1 MFGGEY
7 YYDTISVDP
16 WTFDPMRRELKLTPL
31 RAYAHQVPRYY
42 IQNFGSAVAH
52 PDTNE
57 YAAFLQDMVRV
68 THRLALSL
76 GARYDLQTFTS
87 KGLVSNP
94 LWPQAGKV
102 PFNNRNVSPRI
113 GLAYSI
119 GDSKPLV
126 IRAGYGLFYT
136 RIPQIYTS
144 TVATENGLTSANLIL
159 DNMNYYEHQVFPTY
173 PNALASCPS
182 QSAFCTPPATVTS
195 YLSSD
200 VAGFSPNFVT
210 PRVQQASLNLEREL
224 ANRFA
229 GGVSYMYVHGQNL
242 IRARDLNLPVPVDLT
257 YPTYDQSGTNFL
269 GAFYTVPSFSTW
281 QITRSMTCPYPPC
294 INPLARPV
302 PQLGAINEFDS
313 EASSVYHGVTV
324 SLHRRMTQG
333 FYFRM
338 AYTFAHSIDDG
349 QDALVASRPAAVQNT
364 YSPASE
370 RGPSV
375 TDQRHR
381 FVLSA
386 IDEPQAFGRDH
397 AVLAKIFNDWK
408 LSGVLTIGSG
418 RPVDA
423 RLAGDPN
430 QDGNDS
436 NDRIPGYGR
445 NAFLGPDYATTDL
458 RLTRRLYVRPRYRL
472 ELVAEAFNVLNRDN
486 KRVVI
491 TGDGFTSIATDF
503 VQLDKTIGIKYFP
516 AYYQKPLNLVSANS
530 AYAPR
535 QVQLALKLIF

>member
-1 MFGGEY
+1 M
-7 YYDTISVDP
+7 S
-16 WTFDPMRRELKLTPL
+16 
-31 RAYAHQVPRYY
+31 
-42 IQNFGSAVAH
+42 H

-57 YAAFLQDMVRV
+57 YAAFLQDTIRV

-76 GARYDLQTFTS
+76 GARYDLQTFTT
-87 KGLVSNP
+87 KGLVTNP
-94 LWPQAGKV
+94 LWPQSGKV
-102 PFNNRNVSPRI
+102 PFNDRNVSPRV

-119 GDSKPLV
+119 GNERPLV

-144 TVATENGLTSANLIL
+144 TVATDNGFTSANLIL
-159 DNMNYYEHQVFPTY
+159 DNMNYYERQVFPTY
-173 PNALASCPS
+173 PNPLAACAP
-182 QSAFCTPPATVTS
+182 QSTFCTPPATIAS

-210 PRVQQASLNLEREL
+210 PRVHQASLNLEREL
-224 ANRFA
+224 ASRFA
-229 GGVSYMYVHGQNL
+229 GGISYMYVHGQNL
-242 IRARDLNLPVPVDLT
+242 IRARDLNLPVPV
-257 YPTYDQSGTNFL
+257 PS
-269 GAFYTVPSFSTW
+269 FYTW
-281 QITRSMTCPYPPC
+281 QMTRSMTGPYPPC
-294 INPLARPV
+294 INPLARPL
-302 PQLGAINEFDS
+302 PQLSAINEFDS

-324 SLHRRMTQG
+324 SLRRRMTAG

-349 QDALVASRPAAVQNT
+349 QNALVAGRPATVQNS

-375 TDQRHR
+375 TDQRR
-381 FVLSA
+381 RLVLSA
-386 IDEPQAFGRDH
+386 IDEPRPFGRDH
-397 AVLAKIFNDWK
+397 AVLSKLFNDWK
-408 LSGVLTIGSG
+408 ISGVLTVGSG
-418 RPVDA
+418 RPVNA
-423 RLAGDPN
+423 RVAGDPN

-445 NAFLGPDYATTDL
+445 NAFLGPEYATTDL
-458 RLTRRLYVRPRYRL
+458 RLTRRLYVRPRYKL
-472 ELVAEAFNVLNRDN
+472 ELVAEAFNALNRDN

-491 TGDGFTSIATDF
+491 TDDGFMSTATDF
-503 VQLDKTIGIKYFP
+503 VQLDKTIGIRYFP

-535 QVQLALKLIF
+535 QVQFALKLIF